1 MGKSLL
7 VVESPAKA
15 RTLSRYVDPSF
26 SVVATVGHIKDLP
39 PKELGVDIQ
48 NGFKP
53 KYSVIAGKW
62 KVIKGLKAAM
72 EKADAVYL
80 APDPDREGEAIAWHV
95 ADEVDGEKK
104 TLRVMFHEITK
115 KAVRDALQNPV
126 LLDRNKYD
134 AQQARRILD
143 RLVGYLIS
151 PLLWKKV
158 RRGLSAGRVQS
169 VTVRLICEREEEIRR
184 FESKEYWTVHALLEG
199 SGPPPFT
206 AALLRIHGKKANVP
220 DEEHAAGIKKALE
233 SETFRVRKIE
243 KKRTKRNPP
252 PPFITSTL
260 QQEASRVYR
269 FAPKRTMKIAQK
281 LYEGV
286 PLGEEGPEGLIT
298 YMRTDST
305 RIAQEAVQQAR
316 SYIKGRLGPS
326 YLPTSPRVYRSKKKG
341 VQDAHEAIRP
351 TSVDREPSQV
361 KSFLTPEQ
369 YKLYRLIWK
378 RFVACQMKPA
388 ELDQT
393 RVDIEAGDYL
403 FRATGSV
410 MRFDGYR
417 KLYEETSESDAKGK
431 ADDGL
436 LPELEEGEVLAT
448 KEIQVEQHFTQP
460 PPRYTESSL
469 IKALEEKGIG
479 RPSTYAA
486 ILSNIRDRQYVD
498 LVERKLVPSELGE
511 LVNRLLV
518 DNFPD
523 ILNVEFTANMES
535 SLDEI
540 EMGRQDWM
548 KVLDTFY
555 QAFEKDLERA
565 KSEML
570 DVRKEG
576 TPTEIKCEQCGKP
589 MVIRFSAT
597 GPFLACSGFPECK
610 NAKSFDRDEEGKIRV
625 REEEK
630 VEDQSCPQCDSPLQV
645 KHGRYGPF
653 LACTGY
659 PECRY
664 TRPLDRQGRAPEEG
678 TEGEEQPCEKC
689 GGKLIV
695 KRARSGNRFWACSNY
710 PRCKEAKPY
719 RVGVPCDRCGEGEF
733 VERAGRNGRL
743 FYCCDRYPK
752 CKNSVP
758 NLPVPIACEACGAPY
773 LLRRIDKAGNPV
785 LYCSRKECP
794 AHRGVSPRPGA
805 DSPEQEGRSGGD
817 PRP

>member
-26 SVVATVGHIKDLP
+26 AVVATVGHIKDLP
-39 PKELGVDIQ
+39 PRELGVDIENEFQ
-48 NGFKP
+48 P
-53 KYSVIAGKW
+53 KYSVISGKW
-62 KVIKGLKAAM
+62 KVIKELRSAT
-72 EKADAVYL
+72 EKVDAVYL

-95 ADEVDGEKK
+95 AEEVAGEKK

-115 KAVRDALQNPV
+115 KAVQNALQNPIV
-126 LLDRNKYD
+126 LDRHKYD

-151 PLLWKKV
+151 PILWRKV

-169 VTVRLICEREEEIRR
+169 VAVRLICEREEEIRR

-199 SGPPPFT
+199 SQPPAFRAT
-206 AALLRIHGKKANVP
+206 LLRIKGKKANVP
-220 DEEHAAGIKKALE
+220 NEEHASRIKEGLE
-233 SETFRVRKIE
+233 AASFRAQKIE

-260 QQEASRVYR
+260 QQEASRACR
-269 FAPKRTMKIAQK
+269 FTPKRTMKIAQK

-286 PLGEEGPEGLIT
+286 SLGDEGPEGLIT

-305 RIAQEAVQQAR
+305 RISQEAIQQA
-316 SYIKGRLGPS
+316 SSFIQGTLGPS
-326 YLPTSPRVYRSKKKG
+326 YLPASPRVYRPKKKKNI
-341 VQDAHEAIRP
+341 QDAHEAIRP
-351 TSVDREPSQV
+351 TSVDREPSKV
-361 KSFLTPEQ
+361 KSLLTKEQ
-369 YKLYRLIWK
+369 HKLYELIWK
-378 RFVACQMKPA
+378 RSVACQMKPA

-393 RVDIEAGDYL
+393 RVDIEAGDCL

-410 MRFDGYR
+410 LRFDGYR

-431 ADDGL
+431 VDDSL
-436 LPELEEGEVLAT
+436 LPELKEGEVLAK
-448 KEIQVEQHFTQP
+448 KEVQLEQHFTQP

-469 IKALEEKGIG
+469 IKVLEEKGIG

-498 LVERKLVPSELGE
+498 LLEGRLSPSELGE

-535 SLDEI
+535 SLDAI
-540 EMGRQDWM
+540 ELGEKDWLQ
-548 KVLDTFY
+548 VLKAFY
-555 QAFEKDLERA
+555 EAFEKDLERA
-565 KSEML
+565 KDSML

-576 TPTEIKCEQCGKP
+576 TPTEIRCEQCSKP
-589 MVIRFSAT
+589 MVIRFSAA

-610 NAKSFDRDEEGKIRV
+610 NAKSFDRDENGKIRI
-625 REEEK
+625 REEETY
-630 VEDQSCPQCDSPLQV
+630 EEQSCPECELPLQV
-645 KHGRYGPF
+645 KHGKFGPF

-664 TRPLDRQGRAPEEG
+664 TRPLDGPGEAPGEE

-689 GGKLIV
+689 GGKLVV
-695 KRARSGNRFWACSNY
+695 KRSRSGNRFWACSNY
-710 PRCKEAKPY
+710 PRCKGAKPY
-719 RVGVPCDRCGEGEF
+719 RVGVPCDRCDEGQF
-733 VERAGRNGRL
+733 VERASRNGRI
-743 FYCCDRYPK
+743 FYCCDRYPD
-752 CKNSVP
+752 CKNTLP
-758 NLPVPIACEACGAPY
+758 NRPVPTACEACGAPH
-773 LLRRIDKAGNPV
+773 LLTRVDKEGKTI
-785 LYCSRKECP
+785 LYCARKECP
-794 AHRGVSPRPGA
+794 AHRGVPFPTEA
-805 DSPEQEGRSGGD
+805 DSAEQEPCPPEKS
-817 PRP
+817 

>member
-39 PKELGVDIQ
+39 PRELGVDIE

-53 KYSVIAGKW
+53 KYSVISGKW
-62 KVIKGLKAAM
+62 KVIKELKSAT
-72 EKADAVYL
+72 EKVDAVYL

-95 ADEVDGEKK
+95 AEEVARNKK
-104 TLRVMFHEITK
+104 TLRVMFHEITQ
-115 KAVRDALQNPV
+115 KAVQTALQNPIV
-126 LLDRNKYD
+126 LDRNKYD

-151 PLLWKKV
+151 PLLWRKV

-169 VTVRLICEREEEIRR
+169 VAVRLICEREAEIRR

-199 SGPPPFT
+199 SQPPPFRAT
-206 AALLRIHGKKANVP
+206 LFQIQGKKADVP
-220 DEEHAAGIKKALE
+220 NGERAEEIQRGLE
-233 SETFRVRKIE
+233 AEAFRIRKIE
-243 KKRTKRNPP
+243 KRRTKRNPP

-260 QQEASRVYR
+260 QQEASRAYR

-281 LYEGV
+281 LYEGIS
-286 PLGEEGPEGLIT
+286 LGEEGPEGLIT

-305 RIAQEAVQQAR
+305 RISQEAIQPCR
-316 SYIKGRLGPS
+316 SFVNETFGSS
-326 YLPTSPRVYRSKKKG
+326 YLPSSPRVYRPKKKG

-351 TSVDREPSQV
+351 TSVDRVPSQI

-369 YKLYRLIWK
+369 HKLYELIWK
-378 RFVACQMKPA
+378 RFVACQMKSA

-393 RVDIEAGDYL
+393 RVDIEAGDCL

-410 MRFDGYR
+410 LRFDGYR
-417 KLYEETSESDAKGK
+417 KLYEETTESDGNGK
-431 ADDGL
+431 AEESL
-436 LPELEEGEVLAT
+436 LPELKEGEVLT
-448 KEIQVEQHFTQP
+448 KREIEIEQHFTQP

-498 LVERKLVPSELGE
+498 LLEGRLAPSELGE
-511 LVNRLLV
+511 LVNKLLV
-518 DNFPD
+518 ENFPD
-523 ILNVEFTANMES
+523 ILNVAFTANMES
-535 SLDEI
+535 SLDAI
-540 EMGRQDWM
+540 EMGQKDWM
-548 KVLDTFY
+548 KVLETFY
-555 QAFEKDLERA
+555 EAFEKDLERA

-576 TPTEIKCEQCGKP
+576 TPTEIQCDQCGKP
-589 MVIRFSAT
+589 MVIRFGAP

-610 NAKSFDRDEEGKIRV
+610 NAKSFERDENGNIRI
-625 REEEK
+625 REEETL
-630 VEDQSCPQCDSPLQV
+630 EDQMCPQCERPLKV
-645 KHGRYGPF
+645 KHGRFGRF

-664 TRPLDRQGRAPEEG
+664 TRPLDPRAKAPEEETDG
-678 TEGEEQPCEKC
+678 TEQPCEKC
-689 GGKLIV
+689 GGKLVV
-695 KRARSGNRFWACSNY
+695 KRSRSGNRFWACSNY

-719 RVGVPCDRCGEGEF
+719 RVGVACDRCEEGQF

-743 FYCCDRYPK
+743 FYCCDRYPA
-752 CKNSVP
+752 CKNSLP
-758 NLPVPIACEACGAPY
+758 NRPVPTACEACGAPY
-773 LLRRIDKAGNPV
+773 LLMRVAREGKALLFCG
-785 LYCSRKECP
+785 RKDCP
-794 AHRGVSPRPGA
+794 SHRGVSLETKT
-805 DSPEQEGRSGGD
+805 DSAEKERCLPEKS
-817 PRP
+817 

>member
-26 SVVATVGHIKDLP
+26 AVVATVGHIKDLP
-39 PKELGVDIQ
+39 PRELGVDIE
-48 NGFKP
+48 NGFQP

-62 KVIKGLKAAM
+62 KIIKALKSAT
-72 EKADAVYL
+72 EKVDAVYL

-95 ADEVDGEKK
+95 AEEVAGDKK

-115 KAVRDALQNPV
+115 KAVQNALRNPIV
-126 LLDRNKYD
+126 LDRNKYD

-151 PLLWKKV
+151 PLLWRKV

-169 VTVRLICEREEEIRR
+169 VAVRLICEREEEIRR

-199 SGPPPFT
+199 SQPTPFRAT
-206 AALLRIHGKKANVP
+206 LLRVQGRKADVP
-220 DEEHAAGIKKALE
+220 NEEEASRIKAGLE
-233 SETFRVRKIE
+233 AERFRVQKIE
-243 KKRTKRNPP
+243 KKRTERNPP

-260 QQEASRVYR
+260 QQEASRACR

-286 PLGEEGPEGLIT
+286 PLGDEGPEGLIT

-305 RIAQEAVQQAR
+305 RISQEAIQEAR
-316 SYIKGRLGPS
+316 SFIQEAFGPA
-326 YLPTSPRVYRSKKKG
+326 YLPGSPRFYRPKKKG
-341 VQDAHEAIRP
+341 IQDAHEAIRP
-351 TSVDREPSQV
+351 TSVEREPSRV
-361 KSFLTPEQ
+361 KGFLTKEQ
-369 YKLYRLIWK
+369 HKLYELIWK

-393 RVDIEAGDYL
+393 RVDVEAGECL

-410 MRFDGYR
+410 LRFDGYR
-417 KLYEETSESDAKGK
+417 KLYEETAESDAKGK
-431 ADDGL
+431 AEDSL
-436 LPELEEGEVLAT
+436 LPDLKEGEILR
-448 KEIQVEQHFTQP
+448 KQDIQLEQHFTQP

-486 ILSNIRDRQYVD
+486 ILSNIRDRQYVA
-498 LVERKLVPSELGE
+498 LVEGRLTPSELGE

-518 DNFPD
+518 DSFPD

-535 SLDEI
+535 SLDAI
-540 EMGRQDWM
+540 EMGQKDWLQVL
-548 KVLDTFY
+548 KVFY
-555 QAFEKDLERA
+555 EAFAKDLERA
-565 KSEML
+565 KDSML

-576 TPTEIKCEQCGKP
+576 TPTEIECDQCGKP
-589 MVIRFSAT
+589 MVIRFGAT
-597 GPFLACSGFPECK
+597 GPFLACSGFPACK
-610 NAKSFDRDEEGKIRV
+610 NAKSFERDENGKIRI
-625 REEEK
+625 REAETC
-630 VEDQSCPQCDSPLQV
+630 EDQSCPQCELPLQV
-645 KHGRYGPF
+645 KHGRFGPF

-664 TRPLDRQGRAPEEG
+664 TRPLEASGPASEEAPGEEG
-678 TEGEEQPCEKC
+678 QTCEKC
-689 GGKLIV
+689 GGKLVV
-695 KRARSGNRFWACSNY
+695 KRARTGNRFWACSNY

-719 RVGVPCDRCGEGEF
+719 RVGVACDRCEQGEF
-733 VERAGRNGRL
+733 VERASRNGRI

-752 CKNSVP
+752 CKNTLP
-758 NLPVPIACEACGAPY
+758 NRPVPTVCEACGAPY
-773 LLRRIDKAGNPV
+773 MLTRVDKAGDTI

-794 AHRGVSPRPGA
+794 AHRGVPLRPDPGA
-805 DSPEQEGRSGGD
+805 AENEPCPPARS
-817 PRP
+817 

>member
-1 MGKSLL
+1 MRKSLL

-15 RTLSRYVDPSF
+15 RTLSRYVDSSF

-39 PKELGVDIQ
+39 PRELGVDIE

-53 KYSVIAGKW
+53 KYSVISGKW
-62 KVIKGLKAAM
+62 KVIKELKSAT
-72 EKADAVYL
+72 EKVDAVYL

-95 ADEVDGEKK
+95 ADEVAKDKT
-104 TLRVMFHEITK
+104 TLRVLFHEITK
-115 KAVRDALQNPV
+115 RAVQNALQNPI

-169 VTVRLICEREEEIRR
+169 VAVRLICEREEEIRR

-199 SGPPPFT
+199 SRPPSFIAT
-206 AALLRIHGKKANVP
+206 LHLIKGKKAHVP
-220 DEEHAAGIKKALE
+220 DGDKASEIKRGLE
-233 SETFRVRKIE
+233 AETFRIRSIE
-243 KKRTKRNPP
+243 KKSVKRNPP

-260 QQEASRVYR
+260 QQEASRVHR
-269 FAPKRTMKIAQK
+269 FTPKRTMKIAQK
-281 LYEGV
+281 LYEGIS
-286 PLGEEGPEGLIT
+286 LGAEGPEGVIT

-305 RIAQEAVQQAR
+305 RISQEAIQQVRPFVERTFGSA
-316 SYIKGRLGPS
+316 
-326 YLPTSPRVYRSKKKG
+326 YLPGTPRVYPSKKKG

-351 TSVDREPSQV
+351 TSVDREPSQL
-361 KSFLTPEQ
+361 KAFLTPEQ
-369 YKLYRLIWK
+369 YKLYELIWK

-393 RVDIEAGDYL
+393 RIDIEAGECL

-410 MRFDGYR
+410 VRFDGYR
-417 KLYEETSESDAKGK
+417 RLYEETPEGDATGK
-431 ADDGL
+431 AEETL
-436 LPELEEGEVLAT
+436 LPELKEGEVLSR
-448 KEIQVEQHFTQP
+448 KEIRLEQHFTQP
-460 PPRYTESSL
+460 PSRYSESSL

-486 ILSNIRDRQYVD
+486 ILSNIRERQYVD
-498 LVERKLVPSELGE
+498 LVDRRLVPSELGE

-518 DNFPD
+518 ESFPD

-540 EMGRQDWM
+540 ELGQKDWL
-548 KVLDTFY
+548 KVIEAFY
-555 QAFEKDLERA
+555 TAFEKDLERA
-565 KSEML
+565 RNDML
-570 DVRKEG
+570 DVKKEG
-576 TPTEIKCEQCGKP
+576 TPTEIRCQQCGKP

-597 GPFLACSGFPECK
+597 GSFLACSGFPECK
-610 NAKSFDRDEEGKIRV
+610 NAKSFDRDENGKIRL
-625 REEEK
+625 REEET
-630 VEDQSCPQCDSPLQV
+630 VEDQRCPQCDRPIQI

-664 TRPLDRQGRAPEEG
+664 TRPLDRPGGIPEE
-678 TEGEEQPCEKC
+678 EGNGQEQPPCEKC
-689 GGKLIV
+689 GGKMVV

-743 FYCCDRYPK
+743 FYCCDRYPE

-758 NLPVPIACEACGAPY
+758 NQPVPTACEACGAPY
-773 LLRRIDKAGNPV
+773 LLSRVDKTGNPV
-785 LYCSRKECP
+785 RYCGSKECSARRRVRPKP
-794 AHRGVSPRPGA
+794 AA
-805 DSPEQEGRSGGD
+805 DSVEHEPCLQEKS
-817 PRP
+817 

>member
-39 PKELGVDIQ
+39 PRELGVDIEH
-48 NGFKP
+48 GFKP
-53 KYSVIAGKW
+53 KYSVISGKW
-62 KVIKGLKAAM
+62 KVIKELKSAT
-72 EKADAVYL
+72 EKVDAVYL

-95 ADEVDGEKK
+95 ADEVAGEKK
-104 TLRVMFHEITK
+104 TLRVLFHEITK
-115 KAVRDALQNPV
+115 KAVQNALQNPIV
-126 LLDRNKYD
+126 LDRNKYD

-169 VTVRLICEREEEIRR
+169 VAVRLICEREEEIRR

-199 SGPPPFT
+199 SQPPPFT
-206 AALLRIHGKKANVP
+206 AALLRIRGKKAEVP
-220 DEEHAAGIKKALE
+220 DETHASEIKKGLE
-233 SETFRVRKIE
+233 AETFRIQKIE

-260 QQEASRVYR
+260 QQEASRVHR

-286 PLGEEGPEGLIT
+286 PLGDEGPEGLIT

-305 RIAQEAVQQAR
+305 RISQEAVQQAR
-316 SYIKGRLGPS
+316 SYIGATFGS
-326 YLPTSPRVYRSKKKG
+326 EYLPASPRVYRSKKKG

-351 TSVDREPSQV
+351 TSIDREPSQV
-361 KSFLTPEQ
+361 KSYLTPEQ
-369 YKLYRLIWK
+369 YKLYQLVWK
-378 RFVACQMKPA
+378 RFLACQMKPA

-393 RVDIEAGDYL
+393 RVDIEAGDCL

-410 MRFDGYR
+410 LRFDGYR
-417 KLYEETSESDAKGK
+417 KLYEETSEPDTKGNSE
-431 ADDGL
+431 DGI
-436 LPELEEGEVLAT
+436 LPELKEGEVLT
-448 KEIQVEQHFTQP
+448 KKDIQLEQHFTQP

-469 IKALEEKGIG
+469 IKVLEEKGIG

-498 LVERKLVPSELGE
+498 LVERRLVPSELGE

-518 DNFPD
+518 DNFPE

-540 EMGRQDWM
+540 ELGRKDWM
-548 KVLDTFY
+548 KVLGSFY
-555 QAFEKDLERA
+555 EAFEKDLERA
-565 KSEML
+565 KSDML

-576 TPTEIKCEQCGKP
+576 TPTEIECDRCGKP

-610 NAKSFDRDEEGKIRV
+610 NAKSFERDENGKIQI
-625 REEEK
+625 REEET
-630 VEDQSCPQCDSPLQV
+630 VEDQNCPQCGRSLQV

-664 TRPLDRQGRAPEEG
+664 TRPLDRSGEAVEEAG
-678 TEGEEQPCEKC
+678 EGQEQPCEKC
-689 GGKLIV
+689 GGKLVV

-719 RVGVPCDRCGEGEF
+719 RVGVACDRCGEGEF

-758 NLPVPIACEACGAPY
+758 NRPVPTPCEACGAPY
-773 LLRRIDKAGNPV
+773 LLSRFDKEGNPV
-785 LYCSRKECP
+785 LYCGRKECS
-794 AHRGVSPRPGA
+794 AHRGIASPSRV
-805 DSPEQEGRSGGD
+805 DSAVGESCPPEKS
-817 PRP
+817 

>member
-15 RTLSRYVDPSF
+15 RTLSRYVDSSF

-39 PKELGVDIQ
+39 PRELGVDIEH
-48 NGFKP
+48 GFKP
-53 KYSVIAGKW
+53 KYSVISGKW
-62 KVIKGLKAAM
+62 KVIKELRSAM
-72 EKADAVYL
+72 EKVDAVYL

-95 ADEVDGEKK
+95 ADEVAGDKK

-115 KAVRDALQNPV
+115 KAVQSALQNPIV
-126 LLDRNKYD
+126 LDRNKYD

-184 FESKEYWTVHALLEG
+184 FESKEYWSIHVLLEG
-199 SGPPPFT
+199 GQPPPFT
-206 AALLRIHGKKANVP
+206 AALLRIKGKQANVP
-220 DEEHAAGIKKALE
+220 NGEHASEIKKGLE
-233 SETFRVRKIE
+233 SETFRIQKIE
-243 KKRTKRNPP
+243 KKQTKRNPP

-260 QQEASRVYR
+260 QQEASRAYR
-269 FAPKRTMKIAQK
+269 FTPKRTMKIAQK

-286 PLGEEGPEGLIT
+286 PMGEEGPEGLIT

-305 RIAQEAVQQAR
+305 RISQEAVQEAR
-316 SYIKGRLGPS
+316 SYIKGTVGSS
-326 YLPTSPRVYRSKKKG
+326 YLPASPRVYKSKKKG
-341 VQDAHEAIRP
+341 IQDAHEAIRP
-351 TSVDREPSQV
+351 TSVDREPSQI
-361 KSFLTPEQ
+361 KSLLTPEQ
-369 YKLYRLIWK
+369 YKLYQLIWK

-410 MRFDGYR
+410 LRFDGYR
-417 KLYEETSESDAKGK
+417 KLYEETSESDGKGK
-431 ADDGL
+431 ADDAL
-436 LPELEEGEVLAT
+436 LPELKEGEVLAK
-448 KEIQVEQHFTQP
+448 KETQVEQHFTQP

-498 LVERKLVPSELGE
+498 LVERKLAPSELGE
-511 LVNRLLV
+511 LVNKLLV

-535 SLDEI
+535 SLDAI
-540 EMGRQDWM
+540 ELGQKDWM
-548 KVLDTFY
+548 KVLETFY
-555 QAFEKDLERA
+555 EAFEKDLERA
-565 KSEML
+565 KTEML

-576 TPTEIKCEQCGKP
+576 TPTDIKCDQCDKP

-610 NAKSFDRDEEGKIRV
+610 NGKSFERDENGKIRI
-625 REEEK
+625 REEET
-630 VEDQSCPQCDSPLQV
+630 VEDQSCPQCDCPLQV

-664 TRPLDRQGRAPEEG
+664 TRPLDRPGEAPEEETDG
-678 TEGEEQPCEKC
+678 QEQPCEKC

-695 KRARSGNRFWACSNY
+695 KRARTGNRFWACSSY

-719 RVGVPCDRCGEGEF
+719 RVGVPCDRCEEGEF

-743 FYCCDRYPK
+743 FYCCDRYPE
-752 CKNSVP
+752 CRNSVP
-758 NLPVPIACEACGAPY
+758 NRPIPTACEACGAPY
-773 LLRRIDKAGNPV
+773 LLSRVDKEGNPA
-785 LYCSRKECP
+785 LYCGHKECS
-794 AHRGVSPRPGA
+794 AHRGLPSQPKKDEA
-805 DSPEQEGRSGGD
+805 EKE
-817 PRP
+817 

>member
-39 PKELGVDIQ
+39 PRELGVDIEH
-48 NGFKP
+48 GFKP
-53 KYSVIAGKW
+53 KYSVISGKW
-62 KVIKGLKAAM
+62 KVIKELKSAT

-95 ADEVDGEKK
+95 ADEVAGDKK

-115 KAVRDALQNPV
+115 KAVQNALNNPIV
-126 LLDRNKYD
+126 LDQNKYD

-169 VTVRLICEREEEIRR
+169 VAVRLICEREEEIRR
-184 FESKEYWTVHALLEG
+184 FESKEYWTVHVQLEG
-199 SGPPPFT
+199 GDPPPFI
-206 AALLRIHGKKANVP
+206 ANLLRIQGKKANVP
-220 DEEHAAGIKKALE
+220 DGEKAAEIKKALE
-233 SETFRVRKIE
+233 GETFRIQGIE

-260 QQEASRVYR
+260 QQEASRAHR
-269 FAPKRTMKIAQK
+269 FTPKRTMKIAQK
-281 LYEGV
+281 LYEGI
-286 PLGEEGPEGLIT
+286 PLGDEGPEGLIT

-305 RIAQEAVQQAR
+305 RISQEAIQQAR
-316 SYIKGRLGPS
+316 TYIKDSLGAP
-326 YLPTSPRVYRSKKKG
+326 YLPSSARVYRSKKKN

-351 TSVDREPSQV
+351 TSVQREPSKI

-369 YKLYRLIWK
+369 HKLYELIWK

-410 MRFDGYR
+410 LRFDGYR
-417 KLYEETSESDAKGK
+417 KLYEETTESNGKGMTE
-431 ADDGL
+431 DSL
-436 LPELEEGEVLAT
+436 LPELREGEVLT
-448 KEIQVEQHFTQP
+448 RKKTDLEQHFTQP

-469 IKALEEKGIG
+469 IKVMEEKGIG

-486 ILSNIRDRQYVD
+486 ILSNIRDRQYVE
-498 LVERKLVPSELGE
+498 LVDRRLAPSELGE

-540 EMGRQDWM
+540 ELGKQDWL

-555 QAFEKDLERA
+555 RAFEKDLERA

-576 TPTEIKCEQCGKP
+576 TPTEIACDQCAKP
-589 MVIRFSAT
+589 MVIRFSAG
-597 GPFLACSGFPECK
+597 GPFLACSGFPDCK
-610 NAKSFDRDEEGKIRV
+610 NAKSFDRDENGKIRI
-625 REEEK
+625 REEEP
-630 VEDQSCPQCDSPLQV
+630 VEDQNCPQCEKPLRV

-659 PECRY
+659 PECRF
-664 TRPLDRQGRAPEEG
+664 TRPLDRPGEAPVEE
-678 TEGEEQPCEKC
+678 TGEQEQPCEKC

-719 RVGVPCDRCGEGEF
+719 RVGVSCDRCEEGEF

-758 NLPVPIACEACGAPY
+758 NRPVPTACEACGAPY
-773 LLRRIDKAGNPV
+773 LLSRVDKDGNPV
-785 LYCSRKECP
+785 LYCSRKDCP
-794 AHRGVSPRPGA
+794 ARKGVKSE
-805 DSPEQEGRSGGD
+805 PEAKAEKEA
-817 PRP
+817 